1 MKTLSAGAVLW
12 LWFALM
18 GQPSGDRASG
28 SATLPAHDV
37 AVLADVALLADTADL
52 TAVVQRYCVR
62 CHNERLLR
70 GNLTLEAFDVDAAH
84 ERAPTAEKMIRK
96 LRAGMMP
103 PPGQRRPPP
112 DTLLALVETLETVVD
127 REAARDRNPGSRRF
141 QRLNRAEYERVIR
154 DLLDL
159 EIDASRWLPADTYL
173 GAFDNMAD
181 AQGLSTTLLEAYLR
195 AATEVSRIAVGN
207 PAALSKTAKYTNPI
221 DVSQHAWDRIE
232 GAPYGTRG
240 GMVVTHDFPVDGEYV
255 ISLETLFGQGT
266 GFQDVDISIDGDG
279 VALLGLEHGG
289 RSTVPIRT
297 EPIYVQ
303 AGQRQVAAA
312 FVRTIEGPYE
322 DRLKTPGWS
331 FVGGEDSQAW
341 ANYGIT
347 ALPHLSDLMIT
358 GPRRSSGLSETASR
372 RKVFDCHPGRVEAVG
387 AAVGEASGE
396 ARACAESIVTRLA
409 RAAYR
414 RPVTEAD
421 LAGPMAFYDD
431 AAAEDGFD
439 GFEIGVRTALQAIL
453 ANPSFIFRLE
463 QAPPEA
469 APGESYRIADVDLAS
484 RLSFFLWAA
493 SPDDELLTVA
503 AEGRLSD
510 PAVLEA
516 QVRRMLADPRA
527 EALSTRFASQWL
539 RLQDAED
546 NQPEPYL
553 YPDFTGQLREDLVR
567 ETQLFFHHLV
577 REDRSLLELFTADYT
592 FLNERLAVHYGIPG
606 VSGPGFRRVTYP
618 DHSRRGVLG
627 HGSVLLLTS
636 MSARTSP
643 VLRGK
648 WVMEVLMGT
657 PPPPPPPDIPAFD
670 ETESARGGR
679 LLTTR
684 ERLEMHAASPT
695 CRACHRFM
703 DPIGLALDNYDVTG
717 RVRVR
722 ENGVALDTRGTFYD
736 GSDVSTPAELVDLLM
751 KRPIPL
757 VRNFTAHLLAY
768 AVGRRAEYFDQPGIR
783 AIAREAEANGYRMSS
798 FILGVVNSDAFRLAR
813 PASAVEEVEE
823 VEGS

>member
-28 SATLPAHDV
+28 SAPLPAHDV
-37 AVLADVALLADTADL
+37 AALVDTADL
-52 TAVVQRYCVR
+52 TDVVQRYCVR
-62 CHNERLLR
+62 CHNGRLLR
-70 GNLTLEAFDVDAAH
+70 GNLTLEEFDVDAAH

-103 PPGQRRPPP
+103 PPGQRRPSP

-127 REAARDRNPGSRRF
+127 RDAARDRNPGSRRF

-159 EIDASRWLPADTYL
+159 EIDAARWLPADTYL

-221 DVSQHAWDRIE
+221 DVSQHAWDHIE
-232 GAPYGTRG
+232 GTPYGTRG

-266 GFQDVDISIDGDG
+266 GFQDVDISIDGEG

-297 EPIYVQ
+297 EPIFVK

-347 ALPHLSDLMIT
+347 ALPHLSELMVT
-358 GPRRSSGLSETASR
+358 GPRRSAGLSETASR
-372 RKVFDCHPGRVEAVG
+372 RKVFHCHPGRSEAT
-387 AAVGEASGE
+387 GE
-396 ARACAESIVTRLA
+396 ARACAASIVSRLA

-414 RPVTEAD
+414 RPVTEDD

-431 AAAEDGFD
+431 AAAEE
-439 GFEIGVRTALQAIL
+439 GFEVGVRTALQAIL
-453 ANPSFIFRLE
+453 ASPSFIFRLE

-493 SPDDELLTVA
+493 SPDDELLTLA
-503 AEGRLSD
+503 AEERLSD

-567 ETQLFFHHLV
+567 ETQLFFDHLV

-592 FLNERLAVHYGIPG
+592 FLNERLAGHYGIPG

-618 DHSRRGVLG
+618 DDSRRGVLG
-627 HGSVLLLTS
+627 HASVLLLTS

-657 PPPPPPPDIPAFD
+657 PPPPPPPNIPALD
-670 ETESARGGR
+670 DTESARGGR

-684 ERLEMHAASPT
+684 ERLEMHAANPT

-751 KRPIPL
+751 KRPVPL

-768 AVGRRAEYFDQPGIR
+768 AIGRRAEYFDQPGIR
-783 AIAREAEANGYRMSS
+783 AISREAEANDYRMSS

-813 PASAVEEVEE
+813 PAPAVEE

>member
-18 GQPSGDRASG
+18 GQPSGDGASG
-28 SATLPAHDV
+28 SAPLSEFD
-37 AVLADVALLADTADL
+37 LAALADTAEL

-62 CHNERLLR
+62 CHNGRLLR

-266 GFQDVDISIDGDG
+266 GFQDVDISIDGEG

-303 AGQRQVAAA
+303 AGQREVAAA

-358 GPRRSSGLSETASR
+358 GPRRSAGLSETASR
-372 RKVFDCHPGRVEAVG
+372 RKVFDCHPGRD
-387 AAVGEASGE
+387 AAVGEAVGEAAGE
-396 ARACAESIVTRLA
+396 ARACAASIVTRLA

-431 AAAEDGFD
+431 AAAEAAEDGSD

-567 ETQLFFHHLV
+567 ETQLFFDHLV

-592 FLNERLAVHYGIPG
+592 FLNERLAGHYGIEG
-606 VSGPGFRRVTYP
+606 VSGPGFRRVSYP
-618 DHSRRGVLG
+618 DDSRRGVLG

-783 AIAREAEANGYRMSS
+783 AIAREAEADGYRMSS

-813 PASAVEEVEE
+813 PAPAVEE

>member
-1 MKTLSAGAVLW
+1 MNAVLW
-12 LWFALM
+12 LSLALL
-18 GQPSGDRASG
+18 GQAPANGASG
-28 SATLPAHDV
+28 TEPTAPSPEPEA
-37 AVLADVALLADTADL
+37 AVLENAAEL
-52 TAVVQRYCVR
+52 TGVVRRYCVV
-62 CHNERLLR
+62 CHNARLMN
-70 GNLTLEAFDVDAAH
+70 GNLTLAEFAVDAAH
-84 ERAPTAEKMIRK
+84 ERTETAEKMIRK

-127 REAARDRNPGSRRF
+127 RDAVRDRNPGSRRF

-159 EIDASRWLPADTYL
+159 EIEAGRWLPADTYL
-173 GAFDNMAD
+173 GAFDNMSD
-181 AQGLSTTLLEAYLR
+181 AQSLSTTLLEAYLR

-207 PAALSKTAKYTNPI
+207 PDALSRTAKYTNPI
-221 DVSQHAWDRIE
+221 DVSQHAWDHLE
-232 GAPYGTRG
+232 GTPYGTRG

-255 ISLETLFGQGT
+255 ISIETLFGRGT
-266 GFQDVDISIDGDG
+266 GFQDVDISIDGEG

-297 EPIYVQ
+297 DPIFVR
-303 AGQRQVAAA
+303 AGQRQIAAA

-347 ALPHLSDLMIT
+347 ALPHLSELMIT
-358 GPRRSSGLSETASR
+358 GPGRSVGLSETASR
-372 RKVFDCHPGRVEAVG
+372 RRIFDCHPEQPGMDAAPAPEA
-387 AAVGEASGE
+387 
-396 ARACAESIVTRLA
+396 ARTCAESIVTRLA
-409 RAAYR
+409 REAYR
-414 RPVTEAD
+414 RPVTGDD
-421 LAGPMAFYDD
+421 LAGPMGFYDR
-431 AAAEDGFD
+431 AAAEDGF
-439 GFEIGVRTALQAIL
+439 EVGVRTALQAIL
-453 ANPSFIFRLE
+453 ASPSFIFRLE
-463 QAPPEA
+463 EAPPEVE
-469 APGESYRIADVDLAS
+469 PGESYRITDVDLAS
-484 RLSFFLWAA
+484 RLSFFLWAGG
-493 SPDDELLTVA
+493 PDDELVTLA

-510 PAVLEA
+510 PAVLES

-567 ETQLFFHHLV
+567 ETQLFFDHLV
-577 REDRSLLELFTADYT
+577 REDGSLLELFTADYT
-592 FLNERLAVHYGIPG
+592 FLNERLAAHYGIPG
-606 VSGPGFRRVTYP
+606 VSGPEFRRVGYP
-618 DHSRRGVLG
+618 DDSRRGVLG
-627 HGSVLLLTS
+627 HGSVLLSTS

-657 PPPPPPPDIPAFD
+657 PPPPPPPNTPAFD
-670 ETESARGGR
+670 DTAAARDGR
-679 LLTTR
+679 PLTTR
-684 ERLEMHAASPT
+684 ERLEIHRANPA
-695 CRACHRFM
+695 CRSCHRFM

-722 ENGVALDTRGTFYD
+722 EHGVALDTRGVFYD
-736 GSDVSTPAELVDLLM
+736 GSDVSTPAELVDILM
-751 KRPIPL
+751 KRPVPL
-757 VRNFTAHLLAY
+757 VRNFTEHLLAY
-768 AVGRRAEYFDQPGIR
+768 AIGRRAEYFDGPGIR
-783 AIAREAEANGYRMSS
+783 AIAREAEADGYRMSS
-798 FILGVVNSDAFRLAR
+798 FILGVVNSDPFRMAR
-813 PASAVEEVEE
+813 PAAVADDQE
-823 VEGS
+823 